1 MKEDAAT
8 IDTQRVHLDDECEIR
23 YWTERFHAS
32 PEEVQSA
39 LDAAGPEPAP
49 DAVERRL
56 NGA

>member
-1 MKEDAAT
+1 MKEET
-8 IDTQRVHLDDECEIR
+8 IDTQHVHLDDPYEIR
-23 YWTERFHAS
+23 YWTERFHAT

-39 LDAAGPEPAP
+39 LDAAGPDPAP